1 MVLTTFFSCIIVLAL
16 WLPARGNIPII
27 IFAGLYGFSSGTF
40 VSMVPALVAQISDI
54 RQIGVRNGT
63 NFLIISLAGL
73 FGNPIAGVLVTRNN
87 GKYTYLQ
94 IFCGVTMFAGAS
106 LFVVARSLQVGF
118 KLMKKV

>member
-16 WLPARGNIPII
+16 WLPSRGNIPII

-63 NFLIISLAGL
+63 NFLVISVAGL
-73 FGNPIAGVLVTRNN
+73 LGNPIAGDLVTRNN
-87 GKYTYLQ
+87 GEYTYLQ
-94 IFCGVTMFAGAS
+94 IFCGVTMFAGAL
-106 LFVVARSLQVGF
+106 LFVVARTLQVGF
-118 KLMKKV
+118 VLMKKV